1 MTKTNSS
8 RAQARGQRL
17 CLLSA
22 AVFCALTAARIG
34 AAETAAPADATDA
47 AAPDGASQLDS
58 VVVSAKN
65 STRSAVSLSGAEIQK
80 ILPGAS
86 PLKAIQTL
94 PGVLYLTA
102 DPWGNNEQN
111 TLLFIH
117 GFSTQQL
124 GYTLDGV
131 PLGDQQYGNYNG
143 LSPQRA
149 VISENVSAVTLSS
162 GAGDLSTASTS
173 NLGGTVATFTSDPL
187 KASGAQINQ
196 TFGSNATTRTFL
208 RYDTG
213 DFGGGNSAYASVMH
227 QDQRAW
233 DFAGH
238 QRGWLRAVA
247 VCDWRS

>member
-111 TLLFIH
+111 ASLFIH
-117 GFSTQQL
+117 GFAGNQL
-124 GYTLDGV
+124 GFTLDGV
-131 PLGDQQYGNYNG
+131 PLGDQSYGNYNG

-149 VISENVSAVTLSS
+149 AISENVGRVIVSTSKSPLPSELHRTPSS
-162 GAGDLSTASTS
+162 GGRPARRDSTVILS
-173 NLGGTVATFTSDPL
+173 ATMKPE
-187 KASGAQINQ
+187 
-196 TFGSNATTRTFL
+196 
-208 RYDTG
+208 
-213 DFGGGNSAYASVMH
+213 
-227 QDQRAW
+227 
-233 DFAGH
+233 
-238 QRGWLRAVA
+238 
-247 VCDWRS
+247 